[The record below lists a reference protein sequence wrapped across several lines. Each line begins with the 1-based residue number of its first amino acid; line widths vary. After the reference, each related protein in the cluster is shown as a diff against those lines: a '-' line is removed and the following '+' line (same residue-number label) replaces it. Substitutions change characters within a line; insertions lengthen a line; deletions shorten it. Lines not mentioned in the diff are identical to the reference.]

1 MRATAMTTVTR
12 SDSDRPPR
20 ADVNNVEA
28 RHEDDKENG
37 AVNTAGVKRL
47 VIRLSMSVEC
57 LPGRSQ
63 REYESTRTAATQ
75 AATKTSR

>member
-1 MRATAMTTVTR
+1 LKLLNPQQLGLLNFFQKVNGHSSVRGMRATAMTTVTR

-37 AVNTAGVKRL
+37 AVNTAGVKR
-47 VIRLSMSVEC
+47 SH
-57 LPGRSQ
+57 
-63 REYESTRTAATQ
+63 
-75 AATKTSR
+75 